1 VTSLTLVA
9 SDTPVLIAGAGPVGA
24 TLALDL
30 ARLDIRSVLVER
42 SPRPSI
48 HPKMDYLNGRSM
60 ELFRRLGLAD
70 TIRERG
76 VGPEHS
82 LDFLWTRG
90 LDEDPVL
97 VWHQP
102 SVEQMRR
109 RFAAVNDGTA
119 PIEPYQRIPGSALEE
134 LLREQARENPLI
146 EVLEGWTL
154 TGVEW
159 DPGGVRVTVANQEY
173 GVRAMTAR
181 FLVGCDGARST
192 VRRLMDIPMQ
202 DVGESTTYCS
212 IYFRSGDPVLRRHG
226 RGFLTLAA
234 MGVTLVSRDE
244 DRLWTASTPVPPSDP
259 LYRNPLDLVQERLG
273 VTFHVDETIS
283 VKYWEG
289 SLGVA
294 ANYRRGPVFLAG
306 DAAHRFYPAGG
317 HGVNT
322 GIGDAVDLAW
332 KLAGTVDGWAGPAL
346 LDSYELERRP
356 VALFNRELCS
366 DLVETTRRFGRLAAA
381 GVSRAQLAGL
391 LEQEVH
397 HVDNLGVHFGQRY
410 NASPVIWPEAGEPP
424 PWRWQA
430 ITASTWPG
438 GRAPSVRLRNGS
450 QLFDLLGPG
459 YTIVDQSGRG
469 LGDEFA
475 LAADRRQV
483 PLAHL
488 VVDDDAVRACWERDL
503 VLVRPDHCVA
513 WRGDQPPAEVNE
525 VIDRI
530 AGHRGISRRLTEVPR
545 VCARG

>member
-1 VTSLTLVA
+1 M
-9 SDTPVLIAGAGPVGA
+9 SDGDAEVIVAGAGPVGL
-24 TLALDL
+24 TLAIDL
-30 ARLDIRSVLVER
+30 GRRGVRCTLIER
-42 SPRPSI
+42 NPTTAPY
-48 HPKMDYLNGRSM
+48 PKMDRSNARTM
-60 ELFRRLGLAD
+60 ELYRRIGIVDRVRALGYP
-70 TIRERG
+70 
-76 VGPEHS
+76 PENS
-82 LDFLWTRG
+82 MNVYLCSRLS
-90 LDEDPVL
+90 DPPIAVL
-97 VWHQP
+97 EYP
-102 SVEQMRR
+102 SVAERR
-109 RFAAVNDGTA
+109 RQIAESEDGRWLL
-119 PIEPYQRIPGSALEE
+119 EPYQLVSQNKLEPLLKEVAEGTPNVTVRYGCE
-134 LLREQARENPLI
+134 LMDFEQDAD
-146 EVLEGWTL
+146 G
-154 TGVEW
+154 
-159 DPGGVRVTVANQEY
+159 VTVA
-173 GVRAMTAR
+173 VRTVDGRDETLRASY
-181 FLVGCDGARST
+181 LVGCDGGSSR
-192 VRRLMDIPMQ
+192 VRKKLGIKLD
-202 DVGESTTYCS
+202 
-212 IYFRSGDPVLRRHG
+212 G
-226 RGFLTLAA
+226 RG
-234 MGVTLVSRDE
+234 RI
-244 DRLWTASTPVPPSDP
+244 R
-259 LYRNPLDLVQERLG
+259 DLVQII
-273 VTFHVDETIS
+273 FKSDE
-283 VKYWEG
+283 
-289 SLGVA
+289 L
-294 ANYRRGPVFLAG
+294 YRRIRTGHGRHYNFVDAVGSTIIAQGCRTEFTLHSSLPPDTDFRPIIEDLIGFPCPFEILQVVPWRHNLLIADHYRDRRVFLAG
-306 DAAHRFYPAGG
+306 DAIHLVIPSGG
-317 HGVNT
+317 LGMNT
-322 GIGDAVDLAW
+322 GVGDAFDLAW

-438 GRAPSVRLRNGS
+438 GRAPSVRLRNGT

-483 PLAHL
+483 PLTHL

-530 AGHRGISRRLTEVPR
+530 AGHRGISRRLSEVPR
-545 VCARG
+545 VCAQG